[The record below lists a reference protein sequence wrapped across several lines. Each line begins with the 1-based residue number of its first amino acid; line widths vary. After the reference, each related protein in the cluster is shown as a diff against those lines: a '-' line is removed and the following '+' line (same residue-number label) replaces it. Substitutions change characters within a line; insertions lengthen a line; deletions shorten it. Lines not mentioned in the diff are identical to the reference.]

1 MHNATVLF
9 QLHTDIDAR
18 VSAIR
23 AHRPDWPCSKGC
35 DHCCH
40 QLAAVPRLTA
50 TEWDVLKQGLQ
61 LLDASRLQEICRA
74 VAALPEAAQ
83 GPVVCPMLER
93 ESGDVHGVVEGLHGR
108 RPRRDGARDDVLEG
122 TAQGELVVG
131 HVHEGSPLVSSD
143 GAASTCRRVA
153 SARLDWLVTVPV
165 EIPRIRAVS
174 ATE

>member
-35 DHCCH
+35 DHCCR
-40 QLAAVPRLTA
+40 QLAAVPQLTA

-61 LLDASRLQEICRA
+61 LLDARRQQEIRRA
-74 VAALPEAAQ
+74 VAALSEAAP

-93 ESGDVHGVVEGLHGR
+93 ESGACPVYAHRPVACRSYGFYVERHQGLFC
-108 RPRRDGARDDVLEG
+108 PEIEA
-122 TAQGELVVG
+122 
-131 HVHEGSPLVSSD
+131 
-143 GAASTCRRVA
+143 RVA
-153 SARLDWLVTVPV
+153 QDAYPDVVWGNQAALDTALARLGQTRPLGPDLLPP
-165 EIPRIRAVS
+165 EA
-174 ATE
+174 